1 MNSNITDDDLNRTL
15 TESGEIVPSSGFV
28 AFVMEAVQQ
37 EATAPAP
44 IPFPW
49 KWAIPGL
56 IASVALIAYFL
67 INLVHAGT
75 RAGSTVITRLPF
87 DNLQSL
93 LPQALAGGAIRL
105 SVEWSI
111 VALLVSFVA
120 VRLSMRIG
128 RE

>member
-15 TESGEIVPSSGFV
+15 IESGEIVPSSGFV
-28 AFVMEAVQQ
+28 ASVMEAVQQ
-37 EATAPAP
+37 EATVPAP

-49 KWAIPGL
+49 KQAIPGL
-56 IASVALIAYFL
+56 IASAALIVYFL
-67 INLVHAGT
+67 VSLGHAGT
-75 RAGSTVITRLPF
+75 RAGFTVVTKLPF

-93 LPQALAGGAIRL
+93 LPQALAGDAIRL
-105 SVEWSI
+105 SVEWS
-111 VALLVSFVA
+111 VMALLVSFVA